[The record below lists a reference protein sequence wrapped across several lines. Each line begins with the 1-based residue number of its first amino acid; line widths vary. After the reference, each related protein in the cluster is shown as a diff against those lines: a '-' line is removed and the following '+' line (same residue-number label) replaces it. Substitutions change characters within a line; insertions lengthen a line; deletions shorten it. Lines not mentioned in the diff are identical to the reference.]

1 MDLAAD
7 TVEQALERARREDLR
22 LVVVEA
28 LRVQVLIAMRR
39 EQVDLATY
47 SLVKGLTLAR
57 AMPYTYG
64 EARLLHLDGLLQL
77 QLAKPEAARE
87 RQEKVIFSRLGAR
100 MDNQRADL
108 ALGAL

>member
-1 MDLAAD
+1 ML
-7 TVEQALERARREDLR
+7 

-47 SLVKGLTLAR
+47 SLVEGLTLAR

-87 RQEKVIFSRLGAR
+87 RQEAAKVIFSRLGAR
-100 MDNQRADL
+100 MHNKRADL